1 MSNYYNLD
9 DITTSLKTELAR
21 CTALAEAWRKVEFP
35 TKKDGKPFANMSKN
49 IKGAKYGPIS
59 YALQPGENEL
69 TVYTQ
74 TRETGYIHDTLHLYA
89 CVKNLKDPA
98 MIAKTENYLPKQPY
112 LEQVYRYD
120 LDDIKKVV
128 AEQADYWEKY
138 AKDLEKQIDEAQRI
152 FDSFRAAYAAA
163 INGLSNDTAQFE
175 HSDLFHAVKD
185 CVLSRYPFV

>member
-1 MSNYYNLD
+1 MSSYYNLD

-89 CVKNLKDPA
+89 CVKSLKDPA
-98 MIAKTENYLPKQPY
+98 MIAKTENYLPKQTY

-138 AKDLEKQIDEAQRI
+138 AKDLEKQINEAQRI

-163 INGLSNDTAQFE
+163 INGLSSDTAQFK
-175 HSDLFHAVKD
+175 HSNLFYAVKD
-185 CVLSRYPFV
+185 CVLSRYPYV